1 MGVTHNTSSRI
12 SSFILSFICP
22 VSLNYSCF
30 KNTQIFI
37 YLLILSCLLFSL
49 QAYLSLFLCLSSN
62 ISRHLKKDQDG
73 FRRLSKVN
81 FWSFNKD
88 HITTVWALNFKGNSF
103 LGYFGELFWSLSK
116 FWTKYFFLYIEEQTL
131 DKVILMTSPK

>member
-1 MGVTHNTSSRI
+1 MVNTYPQMLNEHLWCWPTSIWQPCLMVCHLATLPSLAKAGSFIYLWKTLHQLYYTMGVTHNTSSRI

-30 KNTQIFI
+30 KNTQILI

-81 FWSFNKD
+81 F
-88 HITTVWALNFKGNSF
+88 
-103 LGYFGELFWSLSK
+103 
-116 FWTKYFFLYIEEQTL
+116 
-131 DKVILMTSPK
+131 